1 MYVVIYF
8 YSSYVMYVDCRLR
21 RTLLKV
27 VYDYFSLRLTDRRAW
42 FCMMGPVGRE
52 LAAGAESMT
61 TILNDQTAF
70 SVFVYVAKKHGLTA
84 QMLVSAS
91 DIMFGE
97 RNRKQK
103 AKLPTLYHVPLV
115 LVLVRVDGQMAGR

>member
-1 MYVVIYF
+1 
-8 YSSYVMYVDCRLR
+8 MYVDCRLHA
-21 RTLLKV
+21 TLLKV
-27 VYDYFSLRLTDRRAW
+27 VYDYLSLRLTHRRAW

-61 TILNDQTAF
+61 TILNDPTAF
-70 SVFVYVAKKHGLTA
+70 NVFVYVAKKHGLTA

-103 AKLPTLYHVPLV
+103 AKHPTLYHVPLV

>member
-1 MYVVIYF
+1 
-8 YSSYVMYVDCRLR
+8 MYVDCRLHA
-21 RTLLKV
+21 TLLKV
-27 VYDYFSLRLTDRRAW
+27 VYDYLSLRLTHRRAW

-61 TILNDQTAF
+61 TILNDPTAF
-70 SVFVYVAKKHGLTA
+70 NVFVYVAKKHGLTA

-91 DIMFGE
+91 DIMFGDTKSIAGC
-97 RNRKQK
+97 NKK
-103 AKLPTLYHVPLV
+103 HPTLYHVPLV

>member
-1 MYVVIYF
+1 
-8 YSSYVMYVDCRLR
+8 MYVDCRLHA
-21 RTLLKV
+21 TLLKV
-27 VYDYFSLRLTDRRAW
+27 VYDYLSLRLTHRRAW

-91 DIMFGE
+91 AVMFIGD
-97 RNRKQK
+97 NNTY
-103 AKLPTLYHVPLV
+103 PTQYHVPLI

>member
-1 MYVVIYF
+1 
-8 YSSYVMYVDCRLR
+8 MYVDCRLHA
-21 RTLLKV
+21 TLLKV
-27 VYDYFSLRLTDRRAW
+27 VYDYLSLRLTHRRAW

-61 TILNDQTAF
+61 TILNDPTAF
-70 SVFVYVAKKHGLTA
+70 NVFVYVAKKHGLTA

-97 RNRKQK
+97 HNKCDNK
-103 AKLPTLYHVPLV
+103 KHPTLYHVPLV